1 MYKDYNATVAL
12 HDGLKRGS
20 PMRVTSWF
28 LSFALMLILFDVG
41 WERTRR
47 ERARQTAPEV
57 GQAASLDDTNGQPP
71 PPKP

>member
-1 MYKDYNATVAL
+1 
-12 HDGLKRGS
+12 
-20 PMRVTSWF
+20 MRVTSWF

-47 ERARQTAPEV
+47 ERAPQTAAEV
-57 GQAASLDDTNGQPP
+57 GQAESLDDTNGQPP